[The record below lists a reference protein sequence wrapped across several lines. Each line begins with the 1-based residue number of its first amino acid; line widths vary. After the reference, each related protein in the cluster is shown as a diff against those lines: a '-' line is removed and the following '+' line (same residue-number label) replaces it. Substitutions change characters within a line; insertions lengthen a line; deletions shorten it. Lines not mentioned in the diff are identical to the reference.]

1 EFEQGRVYGCQLVI
15 TNPTS
20 TRREVDVLQQIPAGA
35 IPVLNGMRT
44 RSRHAVLEPYSTQS
58 QEYFFYFPQP
68 GTFPHYP
75 VHVAQNE
82 EVVAAAEPF
91 VFTVKAEVD
100 ELDKESWEHIS
111 QFGSESEV
119 IAFLNKHNIERP
131 DLEMI
136 AWRMRDKGFFNTIL
150 SLLSERKKY
159 DHTLWSYG
167 LYHNEPERIRQFLP
181 RTSLADNSGMVLD
194 APLLKLD
201 PIVRHVYE
209 HKEYWPLV
217 NARTFKLG
225 NRRKILNRQFHSQ
238 YERFIK
244 TLTYR
249 SALTEEDKMTLAV
262 YLLLQD
268 RIAEAMHWYEAVD
281 PTIDPAKMAMKIQ
294 YDYLTAYLAM
304 YRGAP
309 DEAKAIAEKYQ
320 DYPVDRWQDLFQTVS
335 AQCAEIADDEVA
347 GDEVA
352 GNEIAGTR
360 AALVDKEDRT
370 QTQTMLAD
378 ATPHLQLELESG
390 TLQIE
395 HSNLSGLRVNYFP
408 MDLELLF
415 SRQPFVQDLGTRFT
429 VIKPF
434 RSDELKISD
443 KQPLTIKVPEELNDR
458 NLMIEVATAGI
469 SRLKA
474 YYPNRLKVELIES
487 YGRLRVADKES
498 GKPLSKVY
506 VKVYARSGK
515 GKAVFYKDGYT
526 DLRGRFDYTSLNS
539 GQLDSVSRFAVL
551 ILSESHGALVREVDP
566 PQR

>member
-1 EFEQGRVYGCQLVI
+1 MQADPAQLADLITINGFWKEYAEWNDDGPFLSGKLFEAGDSFTEIMLALALLDLPFEAGEHEYAYKNGGLVLTAASDLILFHRQVLKAQGENREVLLVNQSFFARDDRYRHENNQRFDKFISKEFEQGRVYGCQLVI

-35 IPVLNGMRT
+35 IPVLGGMRT

-58 QEYFFYFPQP
+58 QEYFFYFPKA
-68 GTFPHYP
+68 GIFPHYP
-75 VHVAQNE
+75 VHVARNE
-82 EVVAAAEPF
+82 QVVAAAEPF

-111 QFGSESEV
+111 QFGSKSEV
-119 IAFLNKHNIERP
+119 IDFLNKENIERL

-150 SLLSERKKY
+150 SLLSQRKKY
-159 DHTLWSYG
+159 NHTLWSYS

-194 APLLKLD
+194 APLLELD

-217 NARTFKLG
+217 NARTFRLG

-238 YERFIK
+238 YERFLK

-262 YLLLQD
+262 YMLLQD
-268 RIAEAMHWYEAVD
+268 RIDEAMHWYEAVD
-281 PTIDPAKMAMKIQ
+281 PAKMDMKIQ
-294 YDYLTAYLAM
+294 HDYLTAYLAM

-309 DEAKAIAEKYQ
+309 DEAKAIADKYR

-335 AQCAEIADDEVA
+335 AQCAELA
-347 GDEVA
+347 GDEIA
-352 GNEIAGTR
+352 GDGIAGTE
-360 AALVDKEDRT
+360 ATLVDEEDRS
-370 QTQTMLAD
+370 QTQTLLAD
-378 ATPHLQLELESG
+378 ATPHLQVNLEG
-390 TLQIE
+390 RVLQVE
-395 HSNLSGLRVNYFP
+395 HSNLPGLRVNYFP
-408 MDLELLF
+408 MDIELLF

-443 KQPLTIKVPEELNDR
+443 EQP
-458 NLMIEVATAGI
+458 
-469 SRLKA
+469 
-474 YYPNRLKVELIES
+474 
-487 YGRLRVADKES
+487 
-498 GKPLSKVY
+498 
-506 VKVYARSGK
+506 
-515 GKAVFYKDGYT
+515 
-526 DLRGRFDYTSLNS
+526 
-539 GQLDSVSRFAVL
+539 
-551 ILSESHGALVREVDP
+551 
-566 PQR
+566 

>member
-1 EFEQGRVYGCQLVI
+1 KFISKEFEQGRVYGCQLVI

-58 QEYFFYFPQP
+58 QEYYFYFPEP
-68 GTFPHYP
+68 GIFPHYP

-82 EVVAAAEPF
+82 QVVAAAEPF

-100 ELDKESWEHIS
+100 ALDKESWEHIS
-111 QFGSESEV
+111 QFGSKSEM
-119 IAFLNKHNIERP
+119 IAFLNKENIERL

-150 SLLSERKKY
+150 SLLSQRKKY
-159 DHTLWSYG
+159 NHTLWSYG
-167 LYHNEPERIRQFLP
+167 LYHNEPERIRQYLP
-181 RTSLADNSGMVLD
+181 RTSLADNSGMTLD
-194 APLLKLD
+194 APLLELD

-225 NRRKILNRQFHSQ
+225 NRRKILNHQFHSQ
-238 YERFIK
+238 YEQFLK
-244 TLTYR
+244 ALTYR
-249 SALTEEDKMTLAV
+249 SELTEEDKMTLAV
-262 YLLLQD
+262 YMLLQD
-268 RIAEAMHWYEAVD
+268 RIAEAMQWYQA
-281 PTIDPAKMAMKIQ
+281 IDPAKMEMTIQ

-309 DEAKAIAEKYQ
+309 DEAKAIAEKYR
-320 DYPVDRWQDLFQTVS
+320 DYPVDRWQDLFQTVL
-335 AQCAEIADDEVA
+335 AQCD
-347 GDEVA
+347 
-352 GNEIAGTR
+352 EIAGDGIAGTD
-360 AALVDKEDRT
+360 ATLVDEENRN

-378 ATPHLQLELESG
+378 ATPHLQVNLEG
-390 TLQIE
+390 GALQVE
-395 HSNLSGLRVNYFP
+395 HSNLPGLRVNYFP

-443 KQPLTIKVPEELNDR
+443 EQPLTIKVPDELKDR
-458 NLMIEVATAGI
+458 NLMIEIAAAGI
-469 SRLKA
+469 SKLKA

-487 YGRLRVADKES
+487 YGGLRTRRTEN
-498 GKPLSKVY
+498 PCP
-506 VKVYARSGK
+506 R
-515 GKAVFYKDGYT
+515 
-526 DLRGRFDYTSLNS
+526 YTSKCTPVAGTARWPFTRTDIRICGGGLTIPR
-539 GQLDSVSRFAVL
+539 LTPVSWIR
-551 ILSESHGALVREVDP
+551 
-566 PQR
+566 